1 MSPMAR
7 TERPPI
13 RATPPQRD
21 QSAPRPYADV
31 PTDTLLATVT
41 KLSEQVRELQA
52 KQRPLRVQRGDI
64 FEELERRDVSYRA
77 MAYAAGMSNVSVGRA
92 MRRRENHA
100 PV

>member
-1 MSPMAR
+1 MSR

-13 RATPPQRD
+13 KAVPPQRD

-31 PTDTLLATVT
+31 PTETLLKTVT
-41 KLSEQVRELQA
+41 TLSDRVRAIEA
-52 KQRPLRVQRGDI
+52 KTKPLRVQRGDI

-92 MRRRENHA
+92 MRRREGNA

>member
-1 MSPMAR
+1 MSR
-7 TERPPI
+7 TQRPPVK
-13 RATPPQRD
+13 AVPPQRD

-31 PTDTLLATVT
+31 PTDSLLAKVT
-41 KLSEQVRELQA
+41 DLSEKVRALED

-92 MRRRENHA
+92 MRRRNGTNA